1 MKISAWEKWILVFT
15 AAFLLLNVGYFLGQ
29 RSSEP
34 YRVDVQTL
42 WTEEV
47 GANAAEQNST
57 GKELV
62 NINTA
67 DVYQLQTLPGI
78 GQIRAEEII
87 EEREQN
93 GEFRIPEDILR
104 VSGIGEGTLQGM
116 IDCITVN

>member
-1 MKISAWEKWILVFT
+1 MYAGAQQEGADEFMKISAWEKWILVFT

-34 YRVDVQTL
+34 YRVDTQTL

-57 GKELV
+57 EKELV

-67 DVYQLQTLPGI
+67 DVPICSI
-78 GQIRAEEII
+78 GCTCASVLWKP
-87 EEREQN
+87 N
-93 GEFRIPEDILR
+93 NVIPVLAFPF
-104 VSGIGEGTLQGM
+104 VHTHKYWHPKHGK
-116 IDCITVN
+116 